1 MKHPTTGH
9 LMSAKNSHRCLL
21 CESGQIE
28 IAESLSGTELRDLW
42 KCLGSDLDDVAYG
55 PIGREAAVNLYRC
68 RDCGF
73 QFYDPEFAGSGGFYE
88 ALMATRPYP
97 LGSPEFPYA
106 IDFAKKHGIRSV
118 LDVGGGEGAF
128 LDLAKQAGLAT
139 AGVELNRHAAEMSA
153 AKGHRMFSKP
163 MEDIT
168 LEELDGGAELLT
180 LFQVVEHVPSP
191 VPFVASAAR
200 LVRPGG
206 HLMIAVPSEKRMLGL
221 LHHDPANWP
230 PHHVSRW
237 RGEDLARLAK
247 RTGLEVVE
255 HTADPLY
262 GRPIVWAAGLH
273 RKLEATL
280 GRPPHPLSGAAA
292 RLGALAYRALRMQR
306 YLPFHGL
313 SIRAVLRKPSA

>member
-1 MKHPTTGH
+1 MKNPLH
-9 LMSAKNSHRCLL
+9 CLL

-28 IAESLSGTELRDLW
+28 IAESISGTELRALW
-42 KCLGSDLDDVAYG
+42 QCLGSDLDDAAYG
-55 PIGREAAVNLYRC
+55 PITRETAVTLYRC
-68 RDCGF
+68 RSCGF

-88 ALMATRPYP
+88 ALMSTQPYP

-106 IDFAKKHGIRSV
+106 IDFATKHGIRGV

-128 LDLAKQAGLAT
+128 LDLAQQAGLAT

-163 MEDIT
+163 MENIT

-191 VPFVASAAR
+191 VEFVSSAAR

-237 RGEDLARLAK
+237 RGEDLAHLAK
-247 RTGLEVVE
+247 RAGLEVVE
-255 HTADPLY
+255 QSAEPLF
-262 GRPIVWAAGLH
+262 GRSIVWAADLH
-273 RKLEATL
+273 RKLETAL
-280 GRPPHPLSGAAA
+280 GRRPHPLSGSAA
-292 RLGALAYRALRMQR
+292 RLGALGYSALRLQR
-306 YLPFHGL
+306 HLPCHGL
-313 SIRAVLRKPSA
+313 SIRVVLRKPLA